1 MCSFTSMKKNITFFT
16 SLSILFILMTTACC
30 KKTLPISDC
39 VEKTPN
45 PNCICTQIYKPVC
58 GCNGKTYGNECVA
71 RCHNITKFT
80 EGECPK

>member
-1 MCSFTSMKKNITFFT
+1 MNELKFSFGVIIIFMLASCS
-16 SLSILFILMTTACC
+16 
-30 KKTLPISDC
+30 KKTMPLSDC
-39 VEKTPN
+39 VEKIVNTD
-45 PNCICTQIYKPVC
+45 CICTKIYKPVC